1 MNPPPPPAP
10 NPSSAL
16 NPISSPNP
24 NPNPPATF
32 SPTSLLWAH
41 QLRRE
46 HKVLVSRLDALE
58 GTLTSTSAKLITRTD
73 ALKEELGTRLTGLEG
88 LVTMV
93 QGGLD
98 GARVDVK
105 GIIRDVEEVRG
116 DVEGLEGWKGAVEG
130 RERERNEREKVSE
143 EGRRRDVE
151 EREGGREMIES
162 VEKGLREVMTE
173 IKELK
178 GIVEELRRGR
188 DGEGEGEGEM
198 KREREQEMERERER
212 APHIPC
218 PYPNLPTHFRDDTQQ
233 HRSSSLPP
241 ITSYHR
247 HIHQRRQHQ
256 PMPST
261 ISGTPTASHLPTSAL
276 TRSSPPPQSHQ
287 PQTQPEYS
295 AVLVPD
301 SIPPAPPTSPTEPH
315 LSLIAHPSE
324 KLDMEYEYS
333 MSAGAREQTGAGTV
347 IPTLRQRPSESLHSY
362 LERGEAVL
370 ARFPRQEENR
380 VVLAF
385 WGGVRDVEFRRMLEE
400 GLKTV
405 GWRWEVVRGLI
416 LEKTER
422 EGWEERE
429 RVCGVSNNGVNS
441 CGDVAVPRVGVR
453 VVKKRKTKVKRRRV
467 IPVIWPVEQEGEEG
481 EEGEEGGWFVMR
493 NGLT

>member
-1 MNPPPPPAP
+1 MNPPPPPAL

-16 NPISSPNP
+16 NPTSSPNP

-46 HKVLVSRLDALE
+46 HNVLVSRLDALE
-58 GTLTSTSAKLITRTD
+58 RTLTSTSAKLTTRTD
-73 ALKEELGTRLTGLEG
+73 ALKDELGTRLTGLEG
-88 LVTMV
+88 LVAVV

-130 RERERNEREKVSE
+130 RERERDEREKVGE
-143 EGRRRDVE
+143 EGRRIDVE
-151 EREGGREMIES
+151 EREKGREMIEG
-162 VEKGLREVMTE
+162 VEKGLREVMAE

-178 GIVEELRRGR
+178 GIVEELRRER
-188 DGEGEGEGEM
+188 DGKPEPRQGKGKE
-198 KREREQEMERERER
+198 ER

-218 PYPNLPTHFRDDTQQ
+218 SYPNLTTNFRDDTQQ

-241 ITSYHR
+241 ISSYHR
-247 HIHQRRQHQ
+247 YIHQHRQHQ

-315 LSLIAHPSE
+315 LSLITHPSE
-324 KLDMEYEYS
+324 KLEMEYEYP
-333 MSAGAREQTGAGTV
+333 MSAGARERTGAGTI

-385 WGGVRDVEFRRMLEE
+385 WGGVRDGEFRGMLEE
-400 GLKTV
+400 GLKTG

-416 LEKTER
+416 LEKTGR
-422 EGWEERE
+422 GVWEERD
-429 RVCGVSNNGVNS
+429 RVCGISNNGVDS
-441 CGDVAVPRVGVR
+441 CGDIAVPRVGVR
-453 VVKKRKTKVKRRRV
+453 VVKKRKMKVKRRRRV
-467 IPVIWPVEQEGEEG
+467 IPVIWPVEEEGEVGEVGEEG
-481 EEGEEGGWFVMR
+481 EEGEEGGWFVIR